1 MTLPINARI
10 ATLRGYFHSEVD
22 AACIYAS
29 LARAEKDPSVREV
42 YQRLAASESR
52 HAAFWQ
58 ARLVR
63 EGVRDAKMKPRWRAW
78 TLALIARY
86 FGPSSILPYLAR
98 IEVAESHVYDGE
110 PDAVAAGM
118 STDEYG
124 HARIVQAA
132 AMAAGGLSGK
142 TLAVI
147 EGRRRG
153 NNGNA
158 LRAAVLGAN
167 DGLVSNLSLVMGV
180 VGAMV
185 GERAILLTG
194 IAGLTAG
201 ACSMAMGEWLSV
213 SSAREMARRAIAAQ
227 GVAIAETPE
236 LEKQDLVVIYQAKG
250 LDAESARQLV
260 DKLFQSPADAL
271 DSMSRE
277 KLGIDPTDLGG
288 SPWSAAAASFG
299 LFALGAIFPV
309 LPFFILQG
317 TLAFVVSFALSALAL
332 LGIGAATSLFTG
344 RKMAFS
350 ALRQLAIG
358 LAAALVTFLLG
369 HLIGVSIS

>member
-1 MTLPINARI
+1 
-10 ATLRGYFHSEVD
+10 
-22 AACIYAS
+22 
-29 LARAEKDPSVREV
+29 
-42 YQRLAASESR
+42 
-52 HAAFWQ
+52 
-58 ARLVR
+58 
-63 EGVRDAKMKPRWRAW
+63 
-78 TLALIARY
+78 
-86 FGPSSILPYLAR
+86 
-98 IEVAESHVYDGE
+98 
-110 PDAVAAGM
+110 
-118 STDEYG
+118 
-124 HARIVQAA
+124 
-132 AMAAGGLSGK
+132 
-142 TLAVI
+142 
-147 EGRRRG
+147 
-153 NNGNA
+153 
-158 LRAAVLGAN
+158 
-167 DGLVSNLSLVMGV
+167 MGV

-227 GVAIAETPE
+227 TVAIAETPE
-236 LEKQDLVVIYQAKG
+236 IEKQDLVVIYQAKG

-309 LPFFILQG
+309 LPFFILKG
-317 TLAFVVSFALSALAL
+317 TLAFAASFALSALAL
-332 LGIGAATSLFTG
+332 VGIGAATSLFTG

-358 LAAALVTFLLG
+358 LVAALVTFLLG

>member
-1 MTLPINARI
+1 
-10 ATLRGYFHSEVD
+10 
-22 AACIYAS
+22 
-29 LARAEKDPSVREV
+29 
-42 YQRLAASESR
+42 
-52 HAAFWQ
+52 
-58 ARLVR
+58 
-63 EGVRDAKMKPRWRAW
+63 
-78 TLALIARY
+78 
-86 FGPSSILPYLAR
+86 
-98 IEVAESHVYDGE
+98 
-110 PDAVAAGM
+110 
-118 STDEYG
+118 
-124 HARIVQAA
+124 
-132 AMAAGGLSGK
+132 
-142 TLAVI
+142 
-147 EGRRRG
+147 
-153 NNGNA
+153 
-158 LRAAVLGAN
+158 
-167 DGLVSNLSLVMGV
+167 
-180 VGAMV
+180 V
-185 GERAILLTG
+185 GERAILLTS

>member
-1 MTLPINARI
+1 MNRPVSAHI
-10 ATLRGYFHSEVD
+10 AMLRAYLQGEVD

-29 LARAEKDPSVREV
+29 LARAEVDPGVREV
-42 YQRLAASESR
+42 FQRLAASETR
-52 HAAFWQ
+52 HAAFWR

-63 EGVRDAKMKPRWRAW
+63 EGVRVAKVKPRWRARA
-78 TLALIARY
+78 LALTARY
-86 FGPSSILPYLAR
+86 FGPGSILPYLAR

-118 STDEYG
+118 SADEYG

-185 GERAILLTG
+185 DERAILLTG
-194 IAGLTAG
+194 IAGLIAG

-213 SSAREMARRAIAAQ
+213 SSAREMARRAIDAEA
-227 GVAIAETPE
+227 VAIDETPE
-236 LEKQDLVVIYQAKG
+236 IEKQDLVVIYQAKG
-250 LDAESARQLV
+250 LDAASAQRLV
-260 DKLFQSPADAL
+260 EKLFQSPADAL

-277 KLGIDPTDLGG
+277 KLGIDPGDLGG

-317 TLAFVVSFALSALAL
+317 AAAFAASFVLSALAL
-332 LGIGAATSLFTG
+332 LAIGAATSLFTG

-358 LAAALVTFLLG
+358 LAAALVTFGLG

>member
-1 MTLPINARI
+1 MTAPVGTRI
-10 ATLRGYFHSEVD
+10 VTLRGYFQSEVD
-22 AACIYAS
+22 AAYIYAS
-29 LARAEKDPSVREV
+29 LARAEMDPSVREV
-42 YQRLAASESR
+42 YQRLAASETG
-52 HAAFWQ
+52 HATFWQ

-63 EGVRDAKMKPRWRAW
+63 EGVRDAKMKPSCRAW
-78 TLALIARY
+78 ILALIARY

-227 GVAIAETPE
+227 SVAIAETPE
-236 LEKQDLVVIYQAKG
+236 LEKQDLAVIYQAKG

-317 TLAFVVSFALSALAL
+317 SWAFAASFALSALAL

-369 HLIGVSIS
+369 HLIGVSIN